1 MSVAFQRILKMFS
14 AKSPVLAQVRVTKLD
29 CNIRRKRSKR
39 LLLAGAVSFCTFA
52 SGGHAQGVPTIDG
65 TQLGQLL
72 AQLEHMANDLNVQ
85 LEQVATMR
93 QELETQISQLTNLED
108 QLVSLVEGNGLGQ
121 LLATIEDF
129 ERLKGV
135 IEQPIAS
142 LDQIKA
148 GNFTGAFREGS
159 AAASRIGSVLGD
171 AGFSS
176 ERLASLSSSSK
187 PSDNNLATQAGA
199 SAMLSVAAEESHA
212 EAGHSL
218 ERIQTMVGHID
229 DQDGL
234 KSAVDLNT
242 RVTAELGIILTQIWR
257 LEAAAGVSAGQLGV
271 VDAATLAEERRFRTM
286 AVSE

>member
-1 MSVAFQRILKMFS
+1 MSTAFQRRLRMFY
-14 AKSPVLAQVRVTKLD
+14 AASPGLVPARVRNMGFSQIAVH
-29 CNIRRKRSKR
+29 SKR
-39 LLLAGAVSFCTFA
+39 LLLAGAVSFCTMVPGA
-52 SGGHAQGVPTIDG
+52 HAQGVPTIDG

-108 QLVSLVEGNGLGQ
+108 QLVSLVEGNGLGH
-121 LLATIEDF
+121 LLATIDDF
-129 ERLKGV
+129 ERLKGI

-171 AGFSS
+171 AGFTS
-176 ERLASLSSSSK
+176 ERLASLSSSVK

-199 SAMLSVAAEESHA
+199 SAMLSVAAEDSHA
-212 EAGHSL
+212 EAGQSL

-286 AVSE
+286 AVEQ